1 MGQITNQ
8 VVEREK
14 EKFPSQPVP
23 NPKGQFFTNNPTS
36 STYNQNQVQSIIT
49 LRSGREIENQVDVPN
64 DENMKKVNEEENQE
78 ELVEN
83 KESSLS
89 KSTKIESQVKTFVPK
104 APYPHR
110 LANSIKKS
118 SQFGDVLELFKKVNI
133 NIPLLDAIQQVP
145 SYAKFL
151 KDL

>member
-1 MGQITNQ
+1 M
-8 VVEREK
+8 
-14 EKFPSQPVP
+14 S
-23 NPKGQFFTNNPTS
+23 
-36 STYNQNQVQSIIT
+36 
-49 LRSGREIENQVDVPN
+49 N
-64 DENMKKVNEEENQE
+64 DENIAKVNEEENQE
-78 ELVEN
+78 ESVEN

-89 KSTKIESQVKTFVPK
+89 KSANIEPQVKTFDPK

-110 LANSIKKS
+110 LANPIKKS
-118 SQFGDVLELFKKVNI
+118 PQFGDVLELFKKVNI